1 MTAAPTPRELEE
13 KVAAGMRTRLS
24 VNVLRHAPQVGHGW
38 LNELSVALAA
48 DALAVVREALAEPSD
63 KMVTAVWEVAHCDR
77 PTARAC
83 LRAALSVSPL
93 RAAP

>member
-1 MTAAPTPRELEE
+1 MTPAPTPRELEDR
-13 KVAAGMRTRLS
+13 VAETVRQEL
-24 VNVLRHAPQVGHGW
+24 VNVCPG
-38 LNELSVALAA
+38 NPTPLSKEIAA
-48 DALAVVREALAEPSD
+48 AALAVVREALAEPSD